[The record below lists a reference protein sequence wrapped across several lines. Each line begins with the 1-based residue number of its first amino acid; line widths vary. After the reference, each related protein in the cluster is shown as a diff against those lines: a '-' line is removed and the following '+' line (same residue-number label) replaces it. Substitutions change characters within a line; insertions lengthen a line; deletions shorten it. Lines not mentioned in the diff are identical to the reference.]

1 MDEEQQE
8 EQQQQQG
15 QEQPIAPAAFTNLN
29 ITPAP
34 RRPISTFS
42 LFNRQALERDESI
55 SGAVKKNQLAIN
67 SINTALVNI
76 TGQVVNLS
84 RSLNVV
90 AEKLQESSTLEKL
103 KLQQE
108 RQQQQRLADLNSRRG
123 VENSLEKNIQG
134 ALFAPIQRIGA
145 KTRFTLAR
153 LVLFFNTLLGGF
165 LVMRAIKL
173 ISALTSGNKEQLENI
188 KSGILKQLTAVGG
201 IFLAINGGLVL
212 ALRSITRLAGFLT
225 QVAVTN
231 LLIRPIQLIFKIARN
246 IATAIAAGM
255 SIGGAPPVNTG
266 NTKNIKNTKN
276 TKGKS
281 PGPFNAPGFKTNAAI
296 TLGFTL
302 YDIYRGE
309 DPSRAIAGGL
319 TAYGSYR
326 FLDAIGNFLAKQRN
340 PAIKSFGI
348 GLRTISPIIGNL
360 FGYDLGK
367 QGFDNVTQAFGLGSI
382 TTNNQGDIFTSTL
395 DQVSKNNIN
404 VTTVPT
410 SSNMPMSVEGRAALL
425 MFVPPNNSNNPYV
438 LNSFIQYNVLPVT

>member
-55 SGAVKKNQLAIN
+55 SGAVKKNQIAIN
-67 SINTALVNI
+67 SINSALVNI

-84 RSLNVV
+84 RSLNLV

-103 KLQQE
+103 KLEQE

-212 ALRSITRLAGFLT
+212 ALRSITRLASFLT

-255 SIGGAPPVNTG
+255 SVGGAPPIVNTG
-266 NTKNIKNTKN
+266 NTKNTKN
-276 TKGKS
+276 TKGNR
-281 PGPFNAPGFKTNAAI
+281 PGPFNVPGIKTNAAI
-296 TLGFTL
+296 TFGFTL
-302 YDIYRGE
+302 LDIAGGE
-309 DPSRAIAGGL
+309 DPSRAIAGGVGAFG
-319 TAYGSYR
+319 TYR
-326 FLDAIGNFLAKQRN
+326 FIDQIGAFLARQRN
-340 PAIKSFGI
+340 PRIAAFGL
-348 GLRTISPIIGNL
+348 GLRSISPFVGNIL
-360 FGYDLGK
+360 GYDIGK
-367 QGFDNVTQAFGLGSI
+367 RGFDTVRQAFGLGSI

-395 DQVSKNNIN
+395 DQVSQNNIN

-410 SSNMPMSVEGRAALL
+410 SSNMPMTVEGRAALL